1 MRNRLIIAVVALG
14 VVGALGG
21 TAQADSTG
29 APSSASSPL
38 SSVVRADGQRS
49 IFARA
54 LEVTGL
60 SGLFDA
66 CNDAHTTVFA
76 PSDAAF
82 RATFSAMGLTERQAL
97 TDATLL
103 SDLITAHVVSGE
115 IDGAALAEGRVLKAL
130 NGAPITAAGTG
141 TTVSLNRAAK
151 VTTADVAACNGV
163 MHLIDRTLVTAAA
176 QAGPMPNTGLVHQQ
190 LAVTVSAASLVTGAL
205 AMLVARRPRRQR
217 I

>member
-1 MRNRLIIAVVALG
+1 MRNRLTIAVVALG
-14 VVGALGG
+14 VIGALGG
-21 TAQADSTG
+21 TAQADSPG
-29 APSSASSPL
+29 APSSASSPIA
-38 SSVVRADGQRS
+38 SVVRADGQRA
-49 IFARA
+49 IFSKA
-54 LEVTGL
+54 LELTGL

-97 TDATLL
+97 ADTTLL
-103 SDLITAHVVSGE
+103 SDIITAHVVSGE
-115 IDGAALAEGRVLKAL
+115 VDGAALAEGRVLKAL
-130 NGAPITAAGTG
+130 NGASITADGTG
-141 TTVSLNRAAK
+141 TAVSLNHAAK

-163 MHLIDRTLVTAAA
+163 MHLIDRTLVIATA

-190 LAVTVSAASLVTGAL
+190 LAITVSAASLAAGGL
-205 AMLVARRPRRQR
+205 AVLVARRPRRQR